1 MVRIELRGNRLMLLA
16 GTMAVIG
23 AFILVVGTCSCMS
36 TRMRVSGVRS
46 EAKCVLELEL
56 DESIRVK
63 LADKIENIGRR
74 Q

>member
-1 MVRIELRGNRLMLLA
+1 MVRIELRRKRLMLVA

-23 AFILVVGTCSCMS
+23 AFILVVGPCTCMS

-63 LADKIENIGRR
+63 LTDVVENIGRR
-74 Q
+74 K